1 MSDDMPTVDDYFDEV
16 NKEMNQDKE
25 QAGTNIVAIIGIVAV
40 MFIAIVCILSCALVA
55 YAFLQNAPW

>member
-1 MSDDMPTVDDYFDEV
+1 
-16 NKEMNQDKE
+16 MNQDKE